1 MGVLRKVAILTT
13 WYSESKQQLLQQLVD
28 YKSDQGI
35 YIALQIQWNTYH
47 LKIKSCRGLIKHWTS
62 FLSDLI
68 KCRNDWT
75 VFLIMIFFFQVS
87 LCLYTMWHHKPFI
100 SDGQSSQEP
109 LLTVTAT
116 AVNAVG
122 HSLVAHFSDVTL
134 KGTLTAL
141 IPNTIYAI
149 QAEAVD
155 KNGITLAETQVVQ
168 STG

>member
-1 MGVLRKVAILTT
+1 MSIYNVTSQTVYLRWPKFSGA
-13 WYSESKQQLLQQLVD
+13 
-28 YKSDQGI
+28 
-35 YIALQIQWNTYH
+35 
-47 LKIKSCRGLIKHWTS
+47 TS
-62 FLSDLI
+62 Y
-68 KCRNDWT
+68 R
-75 VFLIMIFFFQVS
+75 
-87 LCLYTMWHHKPFI
+87 
-100 SDGQSSQEP
+100 
-109 LLTVTAT
+109 VTAT

-149 QAEAVD
+149 QAEAID